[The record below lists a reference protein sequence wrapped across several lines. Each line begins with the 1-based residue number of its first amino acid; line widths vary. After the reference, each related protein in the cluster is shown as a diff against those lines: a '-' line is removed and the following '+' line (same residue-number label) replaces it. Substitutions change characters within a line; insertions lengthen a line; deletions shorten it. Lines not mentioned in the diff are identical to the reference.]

1 MTDLYGSNYTKAY
14 VNMPSEK
21 AGKGEYNGHVK
32 ILFDEYVVPTANEL
46 ATADFIYLG
55 KLPKG
60 ARVLGGKVKTDAA
73 GATGIFDIGYL
84 ANGVD
89 AADADAFAASVD
101 PGAAAV
107 LQELNGAAIGKKFE
121 AETTVLI
128 DVTEVTADAG
138 GDRIQVWIEYVVD

>member
-14 VNMPSEK
+14 VNKPSEK
-21 AGKGEYNGHVK
+21 AGTGEYNGHVK

-107 LQELNGAAIGKKFE
+107 LQELNGVAIGKKFE

>member
-14 VNMPSEK
+14 VNKPSEK

-107 LQELNGAAIGKKFE
+107 LQELNGVAIGKKFE